1 MSSLHPVG
9 GIRTYLRYVF
19 GLANFEDIEITLL
32 APGEDVPGYFAE
44 YIPRD
49 NFNVQTTS
57 PDPKKL
63 VRDIRKTLSRGRYD
77 LLHSHGLRTGVAC
90 EIARTGK
97 DVPHMVTIHDVF
109 LPSMFHGAVG
119 TAARLGLN
127 ILLRRCDLIQA
138 VSEDCGTNF
147 REFMPHV
154 RGERVHVVA
163 NGIDTSRF
171 SDAVPVNAKEYFSFD
186 DSTFVFGFFGR
197 FMAQKGFRTI
207 VDAVELIAR
216 NDSVAPFRV
225 VTFGWGGFIR
235 EDYQYVQDKGL
246 ARYFVQ
252 HPGTDESERWIKA
265 MDAVLMPS
273 RWEACGL
280 VGMEA
285 LVAGVPIIGTNCL
298 GLREVLAD
306 SPAVVIAPMDAIEL
320 ARAMSD
326 LIRSDRK
333 QEFREY
339 VSIAVNRFD
348 VGKCALGIRSLYSEL
363 AAKD

>member
-19 GLANFEDIEITLL
+19 GLANFADVEITLL
-32 APGEDVPGYFAE
+32 APGEDIPGYFSE
-44 YIPRD
+44 YMPSDR
-49 NFNVQTTS
+49 FGVQTVS
-57 PDPKKL
+57 PARRDL
-63 VRDIRKTLSRGRYD
+63 VRAIRQRLSHGRYD
-77 LLHSHGLRTGVAC
+77 LLHSHGLTTGVAG
-90 EIARTGK
+90 EIARSGK
-97 DVPHMVTIHDVF
+97 NVPHLVTIHDVF
-109 LPSMFHGAVG
+109 LPSMFRGARG
-119 TAARLGLN
+119 QAARLGLN
-127 ILLRRCDLIQA
+127 ILLRRCDLIHT
-138 VSEDCGTNF
+138 VSEDCGNNF
-147 REFMPHV
+147 REFMPYV
-154 RGERVHVVA
+154 RGERVRVVA
-163 NGIDTSRF
+163 NGIDTARF
-171 SDAVPVNAKEYFSFD
+171 SDAIPVDARKYFGFEEAV
-186 DSTFVFGFFGR
+186 FMFGFFGR